1 VLDNDSFT
9 QLMSLHKG
17 TVFRLAYSHLRNRA
31 DAEDVVQDVFVKL
44 YRHAGDFESDEHLR
58 RWLIRVTV
66 NECTSLWRALRRR
79 SEDIEEYV
87 ATLPAPSQDP
97 APDTPRPRNLLR
109 EVLKLPERY
118 RVPVY
123 LYYYEGYS
131 SREVAA
137 LLGLPEATVRTR
149 LARGRAKL
157 KAVLEI
163 REDQ

>member
-1 VLDNDSFT
+1 MLDDDSFT
-9 QLMSLHKG
+9 QLMSIHKG
-17 TVFRLAYSHLRNRA
+17 TVFRLAYSYLRNRA
-31 DAEDVVQDVFVKL
+31 DSEDVVQDVFVKL

-79 SEDIEEYV
+79 PEDIEEYV
-87 ATLPAPSQDP
+87 ATLPAPAQDP